1 MSSSTIMNID
11 GMGNRHPLVI
21 FAYYAVALLLVI
33 RLAHPIFLLISF
45 FLLFVQR
52 FFVVGIKKSLCALIY
67 SISATLLCIL
77 INPLVNH
84 RGVTLLF
91 LIGDIRITKEAVYYG
106 FYMALILLVSLYLF
120 TCFSHDM
127 TSEKIMTLMGQ
138 CMPSLCLIFSMVLR
152 LVPKVSRDYRELQ
165 AVHGKKIQ
173 LLSALTGMEMED
185 SLERSISM
193 KQRGYGRNRRSS
205 YYERK
210 IVWQDS
216 CFLAVI
222 ALVLFFYFQSGGDS
236 VRYFPSVF
244 LPPFTVWRY
253 GVAVS
258 YMAIPILLR
267 GKEEIKWFL
276 WKRKIT
282 DSVIQNRKNIQSVL
296 IDGR

>member
-11 GMGNRHPLVI
+11 GMATRHPLVI

-33 RLAHPIFLLISF
+33 GFAHPIFLLISF

-52 FFVVGIKKSLCALIY
+52 FLVVGIRKSLRSFFY
-67 SISATLLCIL
+67 GISATLLCVL

-91 LIGDIRITKEAVYYG
+91 MLGDMRITKEAVYYG
-106 FYMALILLVSLYLF
+106 FYMALILIVSLYLF
-120 TCFSHDM
+120 TCFSHNM
-127 TSEKIMTLMGQ
+127 TAEKILTLMGQ

-165 AVHGKKIQ
+165 AVHGKKIH
-173 LLSALTGMEMED
+173 LLSVLTGMEMED

-205 YYERK
+205 YYK
-210 IVWQDS
+210 KKMAWQDG
-216 CFLAVI
+216 CFLTFI
-222 ALVLFFYFQSGGDS
+222 GLVLFWFFQSGGEA

-244 LPPFTVWRY
+244 LPSFTVRRY

-267 GKEEIKWFL
+267 GKEEIKWIL

-282 DSVIQNRKNIQSVL
+282 DSGIPNRKNMPSL
-296 IDGR
+296 LTDGR